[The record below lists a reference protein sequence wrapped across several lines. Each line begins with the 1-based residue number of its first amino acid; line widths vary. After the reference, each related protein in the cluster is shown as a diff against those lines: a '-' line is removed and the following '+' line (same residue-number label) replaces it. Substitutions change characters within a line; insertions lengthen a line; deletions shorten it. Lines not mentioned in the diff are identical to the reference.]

1 MHQRVNEISIASDQP
16 AGEFNSLHELPARG
30 EVVRNSAENDAC
42 YHWFGSNLSFLIL
55 MSLEIID

>member
-1 MHQRVNEISIASDQP
+1 MHQRVNEISTASDQQ

-42 YHWFGSNLSFLIL
+42 YHWFGSNLSFL
-55 MSLEIID
+55 S